1 MSAQGRSLATALA
14 DLRAIKQ
21 QIAAHPAPGFAARF
35 AELRAW
41 QSERVAAFHAERAT
55 RHDGHDLLV
64 FLTRRFYVEAD
75 WSELISRPERMAG
88 AVEKIVAQ
96 DRPLVIAI
104 ELQAAAERL
113 DMAMTEAL
121 LAESRP
127 LSAYSYIRAF
137 RRVDARR
144 GEQAAATHRGS
155 FEGCGGFLERL
166 GRGASHALV
175 SLREVAVP
183 ASQTDPCGWLCDRV
197 GLRHNRDL
205 ASVFSR
211 RPPATSTATTSA
223 ATSRITNTI
232 KSCIKTIKR
241 VYGVKRVH
249 TIQIMNKGV
258 NIFHI
263 IKIVIA
269 SITPEHKRSIWRP
282 TDIF

>member
-1 MSAQGRSLATALA
+1 MSAPDRSLAAALA
-14 DLRAIKQ
+14 DLRVIKQ
-21 QIAAHPAPGFAARF
+21 QIAAHPAPGFTARF

-137 RRVDARR
+137 RRVDARDIR
-144 GEQAAATHRGS
+144 MQQMAWLEELLDWVAGYAENRATAWTFRLARKPAHTLGLGQTYDFLAEGFSALRAPPDLRAGVHDVIDAQRARLTRLLGE
-155 FEGCGGFLERL
+155 
-166 GRGASHALV
+166 
-175 SLREVAVP
+175 
-183 ASQTDPCGWLCDRV
+183 
-197 GLRHNRDL
+197 
-205 ASVFSR
+205 R
-211 RPPATSTATTSA
+211 RT
-223 ATSRITNTI
+223 R
-232 KSCIKTIKR
+232 
-241 VYGVKRVH
+241 
-249 TIQIMNKGV
+249 
-258 NIFHI
+258 
-263 IKIVIA
+263 
-269 SITPEHKRSIWRP
+269 
-282 TDIF
+282 